1 MPYQKTISK
10 NFQVIACN
18 FLGRPNNIQ
27 VIVDVFGEISESLI
41 IFLNEQQF

>member
-10 NFQVIACN
+10 NLQVIAYN
-18 FLGRPNNIQ
+18 FLGRPNSIQ
-27 VIVDVFGEISESLI
+27 VIFGEISESLI

>member
-10 NFQVIACN
+10 NLQVIAYN

-27 VIVDVFGEISESLI
+27 VIFGEISESLI